1 MGSGWASL
9 GSIAQSFYCCF
20 YTGHQREE
28 RRQLVLIAGRG
39 GAGRGGKN
47 VGCNKS
53 SSSSSWD
60 EIGAEGFTHE
70 VVTPHETTTTMP
82 RLEEGEGEVAVAVV
96 VLHVNT
102 LLGL

>member
-1 MGSGWASL
+1 MGVIGFNCSVVLLLLLHWPS
-9 GSIAQSFYCCF
+9 
-20 YTGHQREE
+20 E
-28 RRQLVLIAGRG
+28 RREKTTGTNS

-47 VGCNKS
+47 VGCNMSS
-53 SSSSSWD
+53 SSSSSWE

-82 RLEEGEGEVAVAVV
+82 RLEKGEGEVAVAVV